1 MMRSAGTSRC
11 KSAIAGATSAC
22 AGARPHGARGGR
34 GGGAAKATSRN
45 APASRTSRVHAS
57 GTLDSSAV
65 EEVSESPAFAAW
77 AASDQQ
83 KRTDL
88 KKIMILGAGPIVI
101 GQACEFDYSGT
112 QACKALKQE
121 GYEIVLVNSNPAT
134 IMTDPETADRTYVGP
149 MTPSS
154 VREILEKE
162 KPDAVLPTMGG
173 QTALN
178 LAKELA
184 ETGVLDELGIELI
197 GAKLDAIN
205 VAEDRLLFKEAM
217 DRIGLKMAPSGT
229 AESMEEA
236 YAIQKEIGSF
246 PIIIRPAFTLG
257 GTGGGIAY
265 NMSEFEQIANSGLAA
280 SMTNQILVEKSLLG
294 WKEYELEVMRDLKD
308 NVVIICSI
316 ENIDPMGV
324 HTGDSVTVAPAQTL
338 TDKEYQRLRDASVA
352 IIREV
357 GVECGGSNV
366 QFAVNPEDGEV
377 MIIEMNP
384 RVSRSSALASKATG
398 FPIAKMAAKLAIGYT
413 LDCIPNDITQ
423 KTPASFEPS
432 IDYVVTKIP
441 RFAFEKFPGSSPV
454 LTTQMKSVGEAMAM
468 GRTFQESFQKAL
480 RSLEVGLS
488 GWHPPRGAKIP
499 TAEELRYSLRTPN
512 PDRLIA
518 VWFALESNFTEAEII
533 DLTAMDPWFVHQLAI
548 LKEVGEWMQGE
559 DLRALPASDWQ
570 EIKAKGFSDAQIGEM
585 CGVPAD
591 EVRAIRKAA
600 GVVPVMKRVDTC
612 AAEFEANTP
621 YMYSAYDGEDEC
633 GPTLKPKVLIL
644 GGGPNRIGQGIEFDY
659 CCCHASFALS
669 ARGYETIMMNSN
681 PETVSTD
688 YDTSDRL
695 FFEPLTVEDVLNVLE
710 AERPEGIIVQFGG
723 QTPLKLAKP
732 LQKYLEENPI
742 PAASGKGHVKIWGTS
757 PDSIDAA
764 EDREQFEALLRELG
778 IDQPPGG
785 IARSEEEAVAV
796 ANRLGYPV
804 MVRPSYVLGGRA
816 MEVVYSE
823 KEIVKYIN
831 TAVAVDPE
839 QPVLVDK
846 YLNGA
851 TELDVDALADVEGN
865 VVIGGIMEHIEEAG
879 VHSGDSACA
888 LPTQSISFE
897 ALTTIREWTPAL
909 AKSLGVVGLINVQYA
924 VHNGKPYI
932 IEANPRAS
940 RTVPFV
946 SKAIGHPLA
955 KYASLLM
962 AGATLEELGFTTEPV
977 LNHVAVKEAVL
988 PFDKFPGTDTILGP
1002 EMRSTGEVMGI
1013 DTSYAAAYA
1022 KAQIAGGMRLPV
1034 GGTAYISM
1042 ADMYKAESVSVAKGL
1057 LQLGFKIVATQGTCD
1072 HLRAHGVDVSP
1083 VLKLHEGRP
1092 HGGDLIQDNQIQLMI
1107 ITPSGEESDAKD
1119 GLVLRR
1125 QALSYKIPLV
1135 TTLSAAKALVKSI
1148 RSVQNKSLEVDALQ
1162 DFF

>member
-1 MMRSAGTSRC
+1 MRSAGTSRC

>member
-1 MMRSAGTSRC
+1 MCKRRNRIRRLTECLFRLCRLCRFLSFFLSGLGKLSSVASDKSDRDDRLRLRVSAPEDVAPESE
-11 KSAIAGATSAC
+11 
-22 AGARPHGARGGR
+22 
-34 GGGAAKATSRN
+34 
-45 APASRTSRVHAS
+45 APAF
-57 GTLDSSAV
+57 SAWMN
-65 EEVSESPAFAAW
+65 AN
-77 AASDQQ
+77 QQ

-88 KKIMILGAGPIVI
+88 KKIVILGAGPIVI

-134 IMTDPETADRTYVGP
+134 IMTDPGTAQRTYVGP
-149 MTPSS
+149 MTHDS
-154 VREILEKE
+154 VKDILTKE
-162 KPDAVLPTMGG
+162 KPDALLPTMGG

-178 LAKELA
+178 LAKQLA
-184 ETGVLDELGIELI
+184 ESGALDELGIELI

-217 DRIGLKMAPSGT
+217 EKIGLKTPPSGT
-229 AESMEEA
+229 AENMDEA
-236 YAIQKEIGSF
+236 YEIQKEIGSF

-265 NMSEFEQIANSGLAA
+265 NQEEFNQIVQAGLTA
-280 SMTNQILVEKSLLG
+280 SMTSQVLIEKSLIG

-366 QFAVNPEDGEV
+366 QFGVNPEDGEV
-377 MIIEMNP
+377 MVIEMNP

-454 LTTQMKSVGEAMAM
+454 LTTQMKSVGEAMAI

-480 RSLEVGLS
+480 RSLEVGLN
-488 GWHPPRGAKIP
+488 GWSPPRNANAP
-499 TAEELRYSLRTPN
+499 SMEELRYSLRTPN
-512 PDRLIA
+512 PDRLVA
-518 VWFALESNFTEAEII
+518 VWYALDAGLTLDEII
-533 DLTAMDPWFVHQLAI
+533 SLTRMDPWFLNQLSL
-548 LKEVGEWMQGE
+548 LKDVGNWVKEN
-559 DLRALPASDWQ
+559 DLTTLTASDWKQ
-570 EIKAKGFSDAQIGEM
+570 IKSRGFSDSQIAQLANVDEATVRSLRRK
-585 CGVPAD
+585 CGVNP
-591 EVRAIRKAA
+591 I
-600 GVVPVMKRVDTC
+600 MKRVDTC

-621 YMYSAYDGEDEC
+621 YMYSTYDGEDEC
-633 GPTLKPKVLIL
+633 DANQKAKVLIL

-659 CCCHASFALS
+659 CCCHAAFSLS
-669 ARGYETIMMNSN
+669 DQGYETIMMNSN

-695 FFEPLTVEDVLNVLE
+695 YFEPLTVEDVVNVLE

-732 LQKYLEENPI
+732 LQQYLRDNPI
-742 PAASGKGHVKIWGTS
+742 PAASGNGNVQIWGTS

-764 EDREQFEALLRELG
+764 EDREQFEALLKELK

-785 IARSEEEAVAV
+785 IARSEEEAIDVAT
-796 ANRLGYPV
+796 NLGYPV

-816 MEVVYSE
+816 MEVVYNKSDL
-823 KEIVKYIN
+823 IKYVN

-851 TELDVDALADVEGN
+851 TELDVDALADKEGN

-879 VHSGDSACA
+879 IHSGDSACA
-888 LPTQSISFE
+888 LPAQTISFD

-909 AKSLGVVGLINVQYA
+909 AKSLGVVGLINIQYA
-924 VHNGKPYI
+924 VHEGKPYI

-946 SKAIGHPLA
+946 SKAIGRPLA

-962 AGATLEELGFTTEPV
+962 AGQSLKDLDFTSEPV
-977 LNHVAVKEAVL
+977 LDHVAVKEAVL

-1013 DTSYAAAYA
+1013 DTSYPNAYA
-1022 KAQIAGGMRLPV
+1022 KAQIAAGMRLPTEGV
-1034 GGTAYISM
+1034 AYMSM
-1042 ADMYKAESVSVAKGL
+1042 TDAYKGESVSVAKAL
-1057 LQLGFKIVATQGTCD
+1057 VQLGFKLVATKGTCD
-1072 HLRAHGVDVSP
+1072 FLKEAGVGNVDT

-1092 HGGDLIQDNQIQLMI
+1092 HGVDMMQNDEIQLMI
-1107 ITPSGEESDAKD
+1107 ITPSGDEVDSKD
-1119 GLVLRR
+1119 GLILRR
-1125 QALSYKIPLV
+1125 KALAYKIPLV
-1135 TTLSAAKALVKSI
+1135 TTLSAAKALTASI
-1148 RSVQNKSLEVDALQ
+1148 RAMQNNKLKMDALQ